1 MQCQQCQFEN
11 VPARTRCLRC
21 GSVLVAIAVAAADIY
36 PPRMAVWGKPL
47 RSALRWMRLH
57 NLPPGGFSPAHAAKQ
72 MRVMSPAA
80 FVALVLSVFPG
91 LAHLIDRRFKE
102 IRGYVLAWFIMLASG
117 IFLYGGTLGFLLLAL
132 AVSLHAWI
140 AFSHTLNKE
149 LSQSNSRFVGLAIL
163 LVLTTLFYWGIRKT
177 VFDDF
182 VWGYTNLNIP
192 YYHLEKGNCLLARY
206 SRAHDTVLSRGSLV
220 LARLHTFG
228 RGFNYSPYR
237 MIVQIVGLEGEK
249 VEIAANTFLINDKP
263 LDSDKFP
270 VPKWLQNRTTSVVV
284 PADYCFVGCEYN
296 IDSHGMTVP
305 DKDVISVCLLPKRD
319 IEARAIMRW
328 LPLRRRGFLEEIE

>member
-237 MIVQIVGLEGEK
+237 MIVQIVGLPGERI
-249 VEIAANTFLINDKP
+249 EIANNTFIVNGKG
-263 LDSDKFP
+263 LDADRFP
-270 VPKWLQNRTTSVVV
+270 VPKWLYGRTITGMV
-284 PADYCFVGCEYN
+284 PGGSYFVGCEYN
-296 IDSHGMTVP
+296 VYDYGQAPDNGDIFNVCTVAAG
-305 DKDVISVCLLPKRD
+305 D
-319 IEARAIMRW
+319 IEARAVMRW
-328 LPLRRRGFLEEIE
+328 LPIGRRGFLEEIE